1 VGEQPLLA
9 ELRQGISLRNGPSIR
24 SSSPDQSNRSLF
36 IQQQTLVTIVLSYQ
50 LLFSQDALIS
60 MEGRELVILGLMLL
74 VAGLMALP
82 AWLVDATWFPA
93 ALAVTDTALTSAVI
107 YVSGDAGSDTYLAY
121 FAIILIATA
130 SRSFEQILSLAVLVC
145 AVYGVVLYMGSADT
159 TGLLEQ
165 HLLRLPLLMMM
176 AVFHGVT
183 TQRLR
188 RSVRDHARLEDSLAQ
203 QEVVAEALRQARDE
217 LEKRVH
223 ERTSELTRV
232 NVVLRS
238 EVIERKRAEE
248 QLGRMAQDRLL
259 LLQSTAQ
266 GIYGVDLE
274 GRCTFINNTAARILG
289 FDPADTVGMNMHDL
303 IHQKHADGSVYPAT
317 ECPIQRTLRS
327 GERCRVASEVYWRRD
342 GTPISVEYSS
352 FPIIESELVKGAV
365 VSFADITERK
375 QLEDQLLQSQKM
387 EAVGRLA
394 GGIAHD
400 FNNLLTTIN
409 GYADLMLMRMP
420 QTNPIRQ
427 QMEEVKKAGQRAA
440 SLTRQLLAFSRK
452 QMLELKVLD
461 LNTLVTDMEPMLRRL
476 IGEDIHLALVRA
488 PSLGRIKADPTQ
500 MEQVI
505 LNLAIN
511 ARDAMPRGGR
521 LTIETA
527 EVQRDERS
535 APGPIDL
542 APGTFVMLT
551 VSDTGCGMDAATQ
564 ARIFEPFFTT
574 KEQGKGTGLGLAM
587 VHGIVRQSGGQ
598 IEVSSAPGHGATFK
612 IYLPRIE
619 EASAT
624 GQASAVAAAPP
635 EGSETVLLV
644 EDEEMVRSF
653 VRQILQQQGYQ
664 VLTANNGE
672 EALQLSKDYKGRI
685 DLLLTDVVMPG
696 ISGRETADQLTAQRK
711 GLKVLF
717 MSGYTE
723 SAIVHHGVMDPG
735 VDFLPKPFT
744 GDTLARKLSEMLK
757 ESRQAS
763 S

>member
-1 VGEQPLLA
+1 VGDQPRSA
-9 ELRQGISLRNGPSIR
+9 ESRQGALSRLRP
-24 SSSPDQSNRSLF
+24 SSSSRSLEQSNRSLF

-50 LLFSQDALIS
+50 LLFSPDALLS
-60 MEGRELVILGLMLL
+60 LEGKEYVILGLMLL

-82 AWLVDATWFPA
+82 AWLIEAAWFPA
-93 ALAVTDTALTSAVI
+93 ALAVTDTAVTSAVI
-107 YVSGDAGSDTYLAY
+107 YLSGDAGSDTYLAY

-130 SRSFEQILSLAVLVC
+130 SRTFELILSLAVLVC
-145 AVYGVVLYMGSADT
+145 AVYGVVLYLGSLET

-165 HLLRLPLLMMM
+165 HLLRLPLLMVM
-176 AVFHGVT
+176 AIFYGVT

-188 RSVRDHARLEDSLAQ
+188 KTVRAHARLEEDLAQ
-203 QEVVAEALRQARDE
+203 QEIVQDALRQARDE
-217 LEKRVH
+217 LEKRVQ
-223 ERTSELTRV
+223 ERTAELSRV

-248 QLGRMAQDRLL
+248 QLARMAQDRLL

-289 FDPADTVGMNMHDL
+289 FDPADTVGMEMHQL

-317 ECPIQRTLRS
+317 ECPIQRTLRN

-342 GTPISVEYSS
+342 GTPIFVEYSS
-352 FPIIESELVKGAV
+352 FPIVEGEVIKGAV

-409 GYADLMLMRMP
+409 GYADLMLMRMA
-420 QTNPIRQ
+420 QNNPIRQ
-427 QMEEVKKAGQRAA
+427 QIEEVKKAGQRAA

-461 LNTLVTDMEPMLRRL
+461 LNALVSDMEPMLRRL
-476 IGEDIHLALVRA
+476 IGEDIHLTLVRA

-511 ARDAMPRGGR
+511 ARDAMPGGGR
-521 LTIETA
+521 LAIETA
-527 EVQRDERS
+527 EVQRDAIS
-535 APGPIDL
+535 APGPADL
-542 APGTFVMLT
+542 AAGTFVMLT

-598 IEVSSAPGHGATFK
+598 IEVSSAPGRGATFK
-612 IYLPRIE
+612 IYLPRVE
-619 EASAT
+619 EAPAT
-624 GQASAVAAAPP
+624 VQSSAVPAAPP

-653 VRQILQQQGYQ
+653 VRQILQQQGYR
-664 VLTANNGE
+664 VLTATNGE
-672 EALQLSKDYKGRI
+672 EAIQISKDYPGRI

-696 ISGRETADQLTAQRK
+696 MSGRETADHLTAQRK

-744 GDTLARKLSEMLK
+744 GDTLARKLGEMLK

>member
-1 VGEQPLLA
+1 MGEQPLLA

>member
-1 VGEQPLLA
+1 MGEQPRSA
-9 ELRQGISLRNGPSIR
+9 EQRQGASPRNGPSNR
-24 SSSPDQSNRSLF
+24 SSSLDQPNRSLF

-50 LLFSQDALIS
+50 LLFSHDALLS
-60 MEGRELVILGLMLL
+60 VEGQEYVILGLMVL

-82 AWLVDATWFPA
+82 AWLVEAAWFPA
-93 ALAVTDTALTSAVI
+93 ALAVTDTAVTSAVI

-121 FAIILIATA
+121 FAIVLIATA
-130 SRSFEQILSLAVLVC
+130 SRSFGLILALAALVC
-145 AVYGVVLYMGSADT
+145 AVYGVVLYMGSLET

-165 HLLRLPLLMMM
+165 HLLRLPLLMVM
-176 AVFHGVT
+176 AIFYGVT

-188 RSVRDHARLEDSLAQ
+188 KSVRDQARLEDDLAQ
-203 QEVVAEALRQARDE
+203 QEVVEEALRRARDE
-217 LEKRVH
+217 LEKRVQ
-223 ERTSELTRV
+223 ERTAELSRV
-232 NVVLRS
+232 NIVLRA

-248 QLGRMAQDRLL
+248 QLARMAQDRLL

-289 FDPADTVGMNMHDL
+289 FDPADAVGMNMHQL

-317 ECPIQRTLRS
+317 QCPIQQTLRS

-342 GTPISVEYSS
+342 GTAILVEYSS
-352 FPIIESELVKGAV
+352 FPVIEGELIRGAV

-427 QMEEVKKAGQRAA
+427 QIEEVKKAGQRAA

-461 LNTLVTDMEPMLRRL
+461 LNALVTDMEPMLRRL
-476 IGEDIHLALVRA
+476 IGEDIQLALVRA

-511 ARDAMPRGGR
+511 ARDAMSGGGR
-521 LTIETA
+521 LTIDTA
-527 EVQRDERS
+527 EVQRDATS
-535 APGPIDL
+535 APGPADL

-598 IEVSSAPGHGATFK
+598 IEVSSVPGRGATFR
-612 IYLPRIE
+612 IYLPRVE

-624 GQASAVAAAPP
+624 PQPSAVPAALP

-653 VRQILQQQGYQ
+653 VRHILQQQGYQ
-664 VLTANNGE
+664 VLTATNGE
-672 EALQLSKDYKGRI
+672 EGLQISKGYQGRI
-685 DLLLTDVVMPG
+685 DILLTDVVMPG
-696 ISGRETADQLTAQRK
+696 MSGREMADRLTAQRP

-735 VDFLPKPFT
+735 VAFLPKPFT
-744 GDTLARKLSEMLK
+744 GDTLAHKLSEMLK

-763 S
+763 P